1 MKMSRAGLMELIGHE
16 AIVLSRYRDSVGVWT
31 IGVGHT
37 RAAGLPD
44 PQTFRGEMSLTESI
58 ELFRRDIGPYEEAVR
73 RAVRVPLA
81 QTEFDAL
88 VSFHFN
94 TGAIAR
100 AALTRSLNAGD
111 HAKAAAAFLN
121 WRRPPEILAR
131 RRKEQQLFA
140 KGTYANDG
148 RARLIRAD
156 AAGRLLPRTAK
167 TLDLTPMLKA
177 QPQ

>member
-37 RAAGLPD
+37 RAAGPPD
-44 PQTFRGEMSLTESI
+44 PQAFRGEMSLADAI
-58 ELFRRDIGPYEEAVR
+58 DLFRRDIRPYEDAVQ
-73 RAVRVPLA
+73 RAVGVPLA
-81 QTEFDAL
+81 QNEFDAL

-100 AALTRSLNAGD
+100 AALTRALNAGD
-111 HAKAAAAFLN
+111 RTKAAAAFLN
-121 WRRPPEILAR
+121 WRRPPEIMAR
-131 RRKEQQLFA
+131 RRKEQRLFA

-148 RARLIRAD
+148 KSRLLRAD

-167 TLDLTPMLKA
+167 TLDLTPILEGR
-177 QPQ
+177 PQ